1 MDLYSVRI
9 LRSQP
14 LRLALTVGGIALC
27 VVLMLFLLSVYRGV
41 ADGSVE
47 YIRQNKTDL
56 WVLQRNAT
64 NILRGSSVLF
74 ASQGK
79 QIKKIS
85 GVKSASPVLLFLS
98 AVKKGNKVATVFLT
112 GYEPNSGIGGPPEL
126 IDGRLVRNDR
136 EIILDESF
144 AAKYHFK
151 VGDLAQI
158 QGDTLKVVGISAK
171 TNAFVIQY
179 AFVTLHCAQSLIGF
193 PNIVTCYLTK
203 VKEGSDIE
211 NVASQIREKVPG
223 IEVYD
228 HETFLQN
235 NIHEMQ
241 SGFLPF
247 IYTVA
252 SIGVVVLTAILSLLL
267 SINILERRKDFA
279 IMKTLGSPSGFLSR
293 LIIQQALFISST
305 GTIVA
310 LVLFFPMVALIERIS
325 PEISSKSSVEQI
337 VVVVLGVGMM
347 SLISSLVSMQRLR
360 HIYTLEVFS

>member
-1 MDLYSVRI
+1 MDLYCVRI

-27 VVLMLFLLSVYRGV
+27 IVLMLFLLSVYRGV

-47 YIRQNKTDL
+47 YIRQNKADL

-74 ASQGK
+74 TSHGK
-79 QIKKIS
+79 NIQKVPN
-85 GVKSASPVLLFLS
+85 VKSTSPVLLLLS
-98 AVKKGNKVATVFLT
+98 AVRKDDKVATVFLA
-112 GYEPNSGIGGPPEL
+112 GYEPASGFGGPPEL
-126 IDGRLVRNDR
+126 TEGRLVLNND

-144 AAKYHFK
+144 ATKFHFK

-158 QGDTLKVVGISAK
+158 QGDTLKIVGISTK
-171 TNAFVIQY
+171 TNAFVTQY
-179 AFVTLHCAQSLIGF
+179 AFVTLSRAQSLIGF
-193 PNIVTCYLTK
+193 PNIVTCYLVK
-203 VKEGSDIE
+203 VKEGSDKLK
-211 NVASQIREKVPG
+211 VARQIRERVPG
-223 IEVYD
+223 VEVYD

-235 NIHEMQ
+235 NIREMQ

-252 SIGVVVLTAILSLLL
+252 AIGVIVLTAILSLLL

-279 IMKTLGSPSGFLSR
+279 IMKTLGSPSGFLPR
-293 LIIQQALFISST
+293 LIVQQALLISSA
-305 GTIVA
+305 GIVVA
-310 LVLFFPMVALIERIS
+310 LVLFFPMVALIEKMS
-325 PEISSKSSVEQI
+325 PEVSSKSSAEQI
-337 VVVVLGVGMM
+337 VVVVLGVGLM

-360 HIYTLEVFS
+360 RIYTLEVFS